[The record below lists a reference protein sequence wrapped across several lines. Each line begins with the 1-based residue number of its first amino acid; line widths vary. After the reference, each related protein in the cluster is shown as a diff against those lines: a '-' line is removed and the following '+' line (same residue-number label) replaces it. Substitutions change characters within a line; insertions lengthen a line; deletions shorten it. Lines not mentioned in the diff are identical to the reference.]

1 MRKLRL
7 MAVAIGVA
15 LTLSATAFSIS
26 TRSSAPQA
34 DEPIRVKG
42 GSLTIECP
50 GNQDCFGSASNGR
63 YSHRNGSGKIGRIVI
78 KNTRGEVV
86 ADIDDQNALGP
97 RPEIEIYYK

>member
-7 MAVAIGVA
+7 MAVALGLA
-15 LTLSATAFSIS
+15 LALSVTAFSIS

-50 GNQDCFGSASNGR
+50 GNQDCLGTASNGR
-63 YSHRNGSGKIGRIVI
+63 YSHRNGNGKISRIVVR
-78 KNTRGEVV
+78 NTRGDIIAEV
-86 ADIDDQNALGP
+86 DNQNILGP

>member
-15 LTLSATAFSIS
+15 LALSATAFSIS
-26 TRSSAPQA
+26 IRSSAPQA

-50 GNQDCFGSASNGR
+50 GNQDCLGAAANGR
-63 YSHRNGSGKIGRIVI
+63 YDHKNGNGKISRIVVR
-78 KNTRGEVV
+78 NTRGDIIAEV
-86 ADIDDQNALGP
+86 DNQNILGP
-97 RPEIEIYYK
+97 RPVIEIYYK

>member
-7 MAVAIGVA
+7 MAVALGLA
-15 LTLSATAFSIS
+15 LALSVTAFSIS

-50 GNQDCFGSASNGR
+50 GNQDCFGTASNGR
-63 YSHRNGSGKIGRIVI
+63 YSHRNGNGKIGRIVI
-78 KNTRGEVV
+78 KGRNGDVV
-86 ADIDDQNALGP
+86 ADISDQNALGP
-97 RPEIEIYYK
+97 RPEIEIYYR

>member
-7 MAVAIGVA
+7 MAVALGLA
-15 LTLSATAFSIS
+15 LALSVTAFSIS

-50 GNQDCFGSASNGR
+50 GNQDCLGTASNGR
-63 YSHRNGSGKIGRIVI
+63 YNHKNGNGKISRIVVR
-78 KNTRGEVV
+78 NTRGDIIAEV
-86 ADIDDQNALGP
+86 DNQNILGP